1 MNVADS
7 DRLARALGTLGLEE
21 TTDASQAGMII
32 LNTCVVRQSAEDRAY
47 GRLIPSAHSNARI
60 PT

>member
-32 LNTCVVRQSAEDRAY
+32 LNTVLSGRAPKTAP
-47 GRLIPSAHSNARI
+47 LVA
-60 PT
+60 